1 MNIIFQVSVFHR
13 RLKAYLADTNS
24 VFFHH
29 LPAQTSKSHDRVSFI
44 KAITAR
50 KRVLHFGF
58 TDAPFTAERVSSG
71 ELLHSQLR
79 QSCEFLYGLDIDQA
93 SIEQYREATQ
103 DINNSALD
111 IQAPL
116 PDADFLKSEYDVI
129 IFGEVLEHLINPG
142 LALTNLLQICKNNP
156 SAKLVITVP
165 NAYFIGAFFV
175 AMDGNENVHP
185 DHYYYFSPVTLRK
198 LISDSGFSQ
207 IDISLYGSSATHD
220 APGITKNGVIAVC
233 RP

>member
-1 MNIIFQVSVFHR
+1 MNVNLQVLVFHR
-13 RLKAYLADTNS
+13 RLKAYLAETAS

-29 LPAQTSKSHDRVSFI
+29 LPAETSKSHDRVGFI
-44 KAITAR
+44 KNITAR

-58 TDAPFTAERVSSG
+58 TDAPFTAERVASG

-79 QSCEFLYGLDIDQA
+79 HSSEFLYGIDIDQA
-93 SIEQYREATQ
+93 SIEQYRAATQ
-103 DINNSALD
+103 DTNNAVLD

-116 PDADFLKSEYDVI
+116 PDAGFLRNNYDVI
-129 IFGEVLEHLINPG
+129 VFGEVLEHLINPG
-142 LALTNLLQICKNNP
+142 LALANLLQICRNNP
-156 SAKLVITVP
+156 QAKLVITVP

-175 AMDGNENVHP
+175 AMGGNENVHP
-185 DHYYYFSPVTLRK
+185 DHYYYFSPVTLRN

-220 APGITKNGVIAVC
+220 APGITKNGIIAVC
-233 RP
+233 EP